1 MCALSFK
8 CITQIYDI
16 TIDNAEDLDLMMPV
30 YNLREYSSYYFETT
44 GSLWFYSQYEE
55 TNVTADIGNDNKFK
69 LFKYKT
75 TLLENTEADGVNAI
89 LEYGTVV
96 VLLNYLKSFW
106 RSLKM
111 PLINGEILFSLQLV
125 KIM

>member
-8 CITQIYDI
+8 CITQIYGI
-16 TIDNAEDLDLMMPV
+16 TIDNAEDLGLMMPV
-30 YNLREYSSYYFETT
+30 YNLREYSSYYSETT

-55 TNVTADIGNDNKFK
+55 TNVNADIGNDNKFK

-75 TLLENTEADGVNAI
+75 KLLENTEADGVNAI

-96 VLLNYLKSFW
+96 VLLNYLRSFW
-106 RSLKM
+106 RSLEM